1 MGAVNHDEYRAAA
14 RYLSERVTVPPQVGV
29 VCGSGLSGLSK
40 AMTDTQVF
48 AFSDIPGFPQLH
60 VKGHVGELVFGL
72 LAGVRTV
79 CMRGRFH
86 FYEGHSM
93 DKVVL
98 GVRTMRCLGVKAVV
112 VTNAAG
118 GLNPDFNIG
127 DVMCIMDHFALPL
140 LSGSHP
146 LLGPNDAALGPR
158 FIPMSNAYTKENQA
172 VVVRAAEALKFD
184 FVRPSGC
191 YGIVSGPTYEAPTE
205 AKWLRSIGCDSVGM
219 STIPELVAAHHS
231 GMKCIGLSLITNKV
245 LLPGDTGTAPSH
257 AEVLEVAEQRA
268 EQMQALVKEIVNQW
282 KPELEKM
289 DDLPKIDL
297 SSPVQAKK
305 QAKAMKKAGKAAKTA
320 ATVKRKPSQVSKK
333 VAKKTAKP
341 KKKAGKAR
349 K

>member
-1 MGAVNHDEYRAAA
+1 MGGEDNNHDEYRSAA
-14 RYLSERVTVPPQVGV
+14 RYLEARVKVPPVVGI

-48 AFSDIPGFPQLH
+48 AYSDIPGFPELH
-60 VKGHVGELVFGL
+60 VKGHVGELVFGFL
-72 LAGVRTV
+72 NGVSTM

-86 FYEGHSM
+86 FYEGHTM

-127 DVMCIMDHFALPL
+127 DVMNITDYFALPL
-140 LSGSHP
+140 LAGQHP
-146 LLGPNDAALGPR
+146 LLGPNDEALGPR
-158 FIPMSNAYTKENQA
+158 FIPTSNAFTKETQE
-172 VVVRAAEALKFD
+172 VVVKAAEALKLD

-231 GMKCIGLSLITNKV
+231 GMKVIGLSLITNKV
-245 LLPGDTGTAPSH
+245 LLPGDTGVAPSH
-257 AEVLEVAEQRA
+257 AEVLEVADRRA
-268 EQMQALVKEIVNQW
+268 EQMQGLVKEIVNQL
-282 KPELEKM
+282 KPSLKLM
-289 DDLPKIDL
+289 NDLPKIDL
-297 SSPVQAKK
+297 SPPAQ
-305 QAKAMKKAGKAAKTA
+305 AGKDAHRQRMDNRLISIIALGVASAALLLA
-320 ATVKRKPSQVSKK
+320 LKK
-333 VAKKTAKP
+333 
-341 KKKAGKAR
+341 
-349 K
+349 